1 MNIVAYRYKWG
12 YPIFTRVD
20 KEKNHDPGEVFRF
33 TGDRTLQEEIPMKK
47 MIVSIGL
54 VFTIAAFSGCAPAY
68 RAQPLSFKAPTS
80 YPNYT
85 QIDGVGIGARA
96 YVSPERAKEAFGF
109 DIRAAGLLPV
119 EIVFDNQG
127 RMPLEID
134 GSQTFL
140 EDGEG
145 NLWPILSTKIAYERA
160 TRYAKTNQVFEAGA
174 YHGFLGAT
182 AGAILGAAIGIVSG
196 QNALESA
203 GQGAVMGGAAGAVLG
218 GAGSLGSE
226 SARRSI
232 IQDLRDKSLQYR
244 PIPPGGLSFGFLFF
258 PGEAKTAQL
267 LRLKVIEGRHG
278 PVHVLRL
285 RLYPQAQG

>member
-1 MNIVAYRYKWG
+1 MRPGTNEGILILIR
-12 YPIFTRVD
+12 IHT
-20 KEKNHDPGEVFRF
+20 EKNSELGEVLRF
-33 TGDRTLQEEIPMKK
+33 TGDRTLQEEIPMKR
-47 MIVSIGL
+47 MIVAICL
-54 VFTIAAFSGCAPAY
+54 VFTVAAFSGCAPAY
-68 RAQPLSFKAPTS
+68 KAKPLSFKAPTS

-109 DIRAAGLLPV
+109 DIRAAGMLPV
-119 EIVFDNQG
+119 EIVFDNEG

-134 GSQTFL
+134 GGQTFL

-160 TRYAKTNQVFEAGA
+160 TKYAKTNQVFESGA

-196 QNALESA
+196 ENAIRSA
-203 GQGAVMGGAAGAVLG
+203 GQGAALGGAAGAVLG
-218 GAGSLGSE
+218 GAGSMGSD

-232 IQDLRDKSLQYR
+232 MQDLRDKSLQYR

-258 PGEAKTAQL
+258 PGEAKTARL
-267 LRLKVIEGRHG
+267 LRLKIREGRNG

-285 RLYPQAQG
+285 RLYPQPQAQG

>member
-1 MNIVAYRYKWG
+1 
-12 YPIFTRVD
+12 
-20 KEKNHDPGEVFRF
+20 
-33 TGDRTLQEEIPMKK
+33 MKK
-47 MIVSIGL
+47 MIVTICL
-54 VFTIAAFSGCAPAY
+54 VFTVAAFSGCAPAY
-68 RAQPLSFKAPTS
+68 KAKPLSFKAPTA

-85 QIDGVGIGARA
+85 QVDGVGIGARA
-96 YVSPERAKEAFGF
+96 YVASESAKEAFGF

-127 RMPLEID
+127 RTPLEID
-134 GSQTFL
+134 GSQTFV

-145 NLWPILSTKIAYERA
+145 NLWPILSSKIAYERA

-196 QNALESA
+196 ENAIRSA
-203 GQGAVMGGAAGAVLG
+203 GRGAALGAAAGATLG
-218 GAGSLGSE
+218 GADSLGSD

-258 PGEAKTAQL
+258 PGEAKSAKL
-267 LRLKVIEGRHG
+267 LRLKVREGKHG
-278 PVHVLRL
+278 PTRVLNL
-285 RLYPQAQG
+285 RFYQQAS